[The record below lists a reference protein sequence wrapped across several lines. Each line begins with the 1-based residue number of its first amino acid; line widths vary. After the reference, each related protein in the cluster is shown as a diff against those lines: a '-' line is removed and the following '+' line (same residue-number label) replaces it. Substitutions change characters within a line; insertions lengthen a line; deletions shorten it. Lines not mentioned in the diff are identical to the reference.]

1 MKDQQSSRNGEENT
15 GPANQTPKCAEI
27 QRYLAGKYPPGV
39 EYDKLAYY
47 MEAAECYGQL
57 AREMELEA
65 SGTLTRSETGPS
77 DPSFSY
83 RGLAYA
89 RPIGRGVVLEELD
102 GQPHLED
109 VLPEGD
115 YDIEIKAFRRL
126 SERG

>member
-1 MKDQQSSRNGEENT
+1 MRRESRKSE
-15 GPANQTPKCAEI
+15 AE
-27 QRYLAGKYPPGV
+27 RLLK
-39 EYDKLAYY
+39 
-47 MEAAECYGQL
+47 L
-57 AREMELEA
+57 AREANLGSTVYKSQTEIWVGWQCSTQEQAEA
-65 SGTLTRSETGPS
+65 ARNFMSDLRILLSGAVSASSETGPS

-126 SERG
+126 SER